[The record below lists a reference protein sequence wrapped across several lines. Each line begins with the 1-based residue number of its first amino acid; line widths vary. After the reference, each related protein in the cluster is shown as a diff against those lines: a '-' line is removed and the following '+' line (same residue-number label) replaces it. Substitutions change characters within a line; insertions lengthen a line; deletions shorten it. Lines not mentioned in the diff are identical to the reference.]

1 MCMTLFRHRAEER
14 RGKFVSGLFTDV
26 KKKPLLCAGAL
37 KLRK

>member
-26 KKKPLLCAGAL
+26 KKEALLCAGAL

>member
-26 KKKPLLCAGAL
+26 KKEAPVVCRGF